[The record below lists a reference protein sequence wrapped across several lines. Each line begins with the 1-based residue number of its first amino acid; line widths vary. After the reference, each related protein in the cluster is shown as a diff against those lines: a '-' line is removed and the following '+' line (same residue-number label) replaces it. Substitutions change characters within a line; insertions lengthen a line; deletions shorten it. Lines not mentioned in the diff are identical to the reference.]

1 LLIQYPKSVLDGM
14 AAQNQSGVIE
24 TALAIA
30 RERSTMLEQIRA
42 LLEAGDEVG
51 AVNLMKRYCGMS
63 DDKKSHRA
71 N

>member
-1 LLIQYPKSVLDGM
+1 
-14 AAQNQSGVIE
+14 
-24 TALAIA
+24 
-30 RERSTMLEQIRA
+30 MLEQIRA